1 MPAFLRYSFGTA
13 VSPAKRL
20 AELAADER
28 RVVHAAEAVIFA
40 GLLYAVVSV
49 ALAAA
54 GAVPL
59 APVFLDIQVDN
70 YYVWQAV
77 FSLPFVLL
85 NWILAGGLLHVLSRS
100 KMVTGTFED
109 SLAASG
115 AAVSASLV
123 IAWVPLAIIAVFM
136 VLGMRQEELVGILSP
151 PGFWQTVD
159 IAWYIIA
166 GLSAPG
172 FMALATVKAHRTHK
186 PHAPKPLRAAAVG
199 LVAGAVLVGAF
210 VIFMR

>member
-1 MPAFLRYSFGTA
+1 MPAFLRYSFGTV
-13 VSPAKRL
+13 VSPAK
-20 AELAADER
+20 AFAGLAADKQ
-28 RVVHAAEAVIFA
+28 RVRHAAEAVLFA
-40 GLLYAVVSV
+40 GLLYAAASV

-59 APVFLDIQVDN
+59 APAFIDIEVDN
-70 YYVWQAV
+70 YYAWQAL
-77 FSLPFVLL
+77 FSVPFVLL
-85 NWILAGGLLHVLSRS
+85 NWILAGGLLHILSRS

-123 IAWVPLAIIAVFM
+123 LAWVPLAIVTVFM

-159 IAWYIIA
+159 IAWYVVA
-166 GLSAPG
+166 GLAAPV
-172 FMALATVKAHRTHK
+172 FMALA
-186 PHAPKPLRAAAVG
+186 
-199 LVAGAVLVGAF
+199 
-210 VIFMR
+210 